1 MTAKEYLETRARML
15 KSSKRG
21 KCNRDC
27 ESCPFE
33 ANNNGEELDCGRFEA
48 VHLEKAIEIVQKW
61 GEENPVKTYLSD
73 FLVKHPNAP
82 LGARGVPGLCPYLIG
97 YCKETCCIDANTD
110 GCVECWNR
118 PYIDEF
124 EEWLNA

>member
-1 MTAKEYLETRARML
+1 MTAKEYLETKQRMCKTYGDNCVGCCMAR
-15 KSSKRG
+15 
-21 KCNRDC
+21 
-27 ESCPFE
+27 ESRECDLGIIPE
-33 ANNNGEELDCGRFEA
+33 R
-48 VHLEKAIEIVQKW
+48 AIEIVQKW

-110 GCVECWNR
+110 GCVECWGR

>member
-48 VHLEKAIEIVQKW
+48 VNIEQAIEIVQKW
-61 GEENPVKTYLSD
+61 AEEHPVKTLLHKLLEEFPNTRLRDDGTPLS
-73 FLVKHPNAP
+73 FCPEN
-82 LGARGVPGLCPYLIG
+82 LGLSKNRGCGG
-97 YCKETCCIDANTD
+97 MNCIQ
-110 GCVECWNR
+110 CWNR